1 MRCFPKTNKNDNYT
15 MSAVSF
21 RCSI

>member
-1 MRCFPKTNKNDNYT
+1 MFSKKQTKNDNYT